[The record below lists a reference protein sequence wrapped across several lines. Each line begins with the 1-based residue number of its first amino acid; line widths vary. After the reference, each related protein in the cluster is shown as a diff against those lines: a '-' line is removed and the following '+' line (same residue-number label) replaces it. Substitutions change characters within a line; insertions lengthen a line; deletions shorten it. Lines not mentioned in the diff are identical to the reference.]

1 MRRDSSPVQTSSGLT
16 PADPCTSSFLL
27 VMKKWRL
34 QVRRS
39 RSGLRLI
46 TTDGL
51 RMTISRSSM
60 PCFASHELSY
70 QLSLNKL
77 TPLTPLH
84 LSITHSLTHSLS
96 LSIAHIIL
104 GTSFLNRT
112 EAASVEKIVTMY
124 LKNGITPDQIGVR
137 HSFHFNPYYPSL
149 FFFCVNVISV

>member
-1 MRRDSSPVQTSSGLT
+1 
-16 PADPCTSSFLL
+16 
-27 VMKKWRL
+27 
-34 QVRRS
+34 
-39 RSGLRLI
+39 
-46 TTDGL
+46 
-51 RMTISRSSM
+51 M

-84 LSITHSLTHSLS
+84 LSITHSLTHSLSLSLS

-137 HSFHFNPYYPSL
+137 HSFLFTPYYPSL